1 MNSDSNKS
9 NSHDKFKYATWIYT
23 APYKYPTNVNRSNF
37 ILAMWNSNSAQSSRA
52 NQSIIHFIPLCKN
65 KSTYICPQPSTK
77 NKSIKRTKS
86 WWHGPYPVLDKM
98 LCSSLLYSFQWC
110 WTIYCNSTTFLTTSA
125 TVVSKHSERTVGRRQ
140 IIYTVLG
147 NFVLEPQK

>member
-1 MNSDSNKS
+1 MNIHCTLQIPHQCASIKFHTSYV
-9 NSHDKFKYATWIYT
+9 KFKLS
-23 APYKYPTNVNRSNF
+23 PVFKS
-37 ILAMWNSNSAQSSRA
+37 

-65 KSTYICPQPSTK
+65 KLTYICPQPSTK

-86 WWHGPYPVLDKM
+86 WWHGLYPVLDKM
-98 LCSSLLYSFQWC
+98 LCSSLLYPFQWC